1 MSMGKALKVIKQNPP
16 ARQEEQMELLV
27 SHSRPAGS
35 RPHTDMRARVQLHLI
50 LFIVGL
56 FGSGM
61 CLWAMLNT
69 DRSEEVVQ
77 TLGFHRVANRM
88 ENSLELLAYPFLML
102 TVVLTLYAAQQLYRL
117 YREANDPET
126 YRRSRTRRGV
136 S

>member
-1 MSMGKALKVIKQNPP
+1 
-16 ARQEEQMELLV
+16 MELLV

-88 ENSLELLAYPFLML
+88 ENILELLAYPFLML